1 MNLEPSIR
9 NGRILNLNDI
19 LVSLKKCT
27 DADYLTDYIDEIES
41 YVSDYPDAV
50 SQDDINTLK
59 SALDDINTLKSAL
72 KERLKTLKV
81 PPLIGYYEFAD
92 LYKKLLEK
100 TQTKEEET
108 SIQRYIAKCLKL
120 LEKDQISFDE
130 QNALDLYMND
140 YLANKLKT
148 KSEENLFKRYN
159 NIIKINKSRM
169 LEKNPGKKPLR
180 IKPINTNGRI
190 IAITLIE
197 VTVLVGILL
206 GVLAIAK

>member
-59 SALDDINTLKSAL
+59 SAL
-72 KERLKTLKV
+72 KERLKTLKI

-100 TQTKEEET
+100 TQTKEEEA
-108 SIQRYIAKCLKL
+108 SVQRYITKCLKL
-120 LEKDQISFDE
+120 LEKEQISFDE

-159 NIIKINKSRM
+159 DIVKINKSRM
-169 LEKNPGKKPLR
+169 LEKSPGKKPLR
-180 IKPINTNGRI
+180 IKPIDTSGRI

>member
-59 SALDDINTLKSAL
+59 SAL
-72 KERLKTLKV
+72 KERLKTLKI

-100 TQTKEEET
+100 TQTKEEEA
-108 SIQRYIAKCLKL
+108 SVQRYITKCLKL

-140 YLANKLKT
+140 YIANKLKT

-159 NIIKINKSRM
+159 YIIKINKSRM
-169 LEKNPGKKPLR
+169 LEKSPGKKPLR
-180 IKPINTNGRI
+180 IKPIDTSGRI

>member
-19 LVSLKKCT
+19 LESLKKCT

-59 SALDDINTLKSAL
+59 SAL
-72 KERLKTLKV
+72 KERLKTLKI

-100 TQTKEEET
+100 TQTKEEEA
-108 SIQRYIAKCLKL
+108 SVQRYIAKCLKL
-120 LEKDQISFDE
+120 LEKNQISFDE

-159 NIIKINKSRM
+159 DIIKINKSRM
-169 LEKNPGKKPLR
+169 LEKSPGKKPLR
-180 IKPINTNGRI
+180 IKPIDTSGRI

>member
-59 SALDDINTLKSAL
+59 SAL

-100 TQTKEEET
+100 TQTKEEEA
-108 SIQRYIAKCLKL
+108 SVQRYIAKCLKL
-120 LEKDQISFDE
+120 LEKEQISFDE

-159 NIIKINKSRM
+159 DIIKINKSRM
-169 LEKNPGKKPLR
+169 LEKSPGKKPLR
-180 IKPINTNGRI
+180 IKPIDTSGRI